1 MTDRFAACLA
11 ETLKWEGG
19 WSDDP
24 HDNGRATMKGVTIAV
39 YAGHLGIPLTP
50 ATEPSLKERLRN
62 ITQKEVLAI
71 YGKNY
76 WGAARCGEMPAGVD
90 MAVLDLAINS
100 GVGRAAKLLQKVV
113 GATVDGHIGVATLA
127 AVKRADP
134 LAVVRSLMAER
145 RAFLRGLPTFWRFGK
160 GWLRRCDAIEAAAI
174 TMVGPIGEAD
184 MIAVVSAPAPLPEPD
199 AQSATQGRAVA
210 SDPKP
215 PKITELVLATTGFV
229 SNATGFANAFAK
241 WGAKPDARWHEVL
254 FFFLAE
260 PLVLAGVATTFGA
273 LTTWLW
279 RKRFAR

>member
-11 ETLKWEGG
+11 ETLRWEGG
-19 WSDDP
+19 YADDA
-24 HDNGRATMKGVTIAV
+24 HDPGGPTNKGITIAT
-39 YAGHLGIPLTP
+39 YAAYLGVPV
-50 ATEPSLKERLRN
+50 TEASYDALKEKLRN
-62 ITQKEVLAI
+62 IPDEHLKAI

-76 WGAARCGEMPAGVD
+76 WGVVRGHDLPPGVD
-90 MAVLDLAINS
+90 LAVWDWGVLS
-100 GVGRAAKLLQKVV
+100 GPTRSTRYLQKVV
-113 GATVDGHIGVATLA
+113 GVPQDGHMGPVTLA

-134 LAVVRSLMAER
+134 LAVVRNLMAER